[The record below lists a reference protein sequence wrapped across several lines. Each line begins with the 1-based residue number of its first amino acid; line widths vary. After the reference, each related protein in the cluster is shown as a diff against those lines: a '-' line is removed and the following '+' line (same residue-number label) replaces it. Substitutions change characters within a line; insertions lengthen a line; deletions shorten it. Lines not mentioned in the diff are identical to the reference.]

1 MLTVHTS
8 DSFASVL
15 PPVPLDSLDV
25 DGIRLE
31 ARLIGPPPTDDAPT
45 IVFLHEGLGSAS
57 LWRDLPER
65 LAAATGCGVLLY
77 SRHGYGA
84 SSRKPHPWPTSY
96 LHDEASYW
104 LPRVLTAAGIGR
116 AILVGHSDGGSIAA
130 IAAGLGVVPQ
140 VEGVALLAPH
150 VLVEPATLSGVNG
163 AIDAFEKGRL
173 RDHLSRYH
181 DHVDDAFWGW
191 ATAWTEFGRQGWDVR
206 PLLPGIRVPVLVLQ
220 GDDDEYGSA
229 AQYESIREA
238 VSAPVAVRVLEGCR
252 HLLYRDAPFAV
263 VESVVGFVSDIA
275 PRGTF

>member
-1 MLTVHTS
+1 MLTVHSS
-8 DSFASVL
+8 DSFASIL
-15 PPVPLDSLDV
+15 PPVPLDHLDV
-25 DGIRLE
+25 EGVRLE
-31 ARLIGPPPTDDAPT
+31 ASFLGPPPSADAPT
-45 IVFLHEGLGSAS
+45 VVFLHEGLGSAA
-57 LWRDLPER
+57 LWRDLPDR
-65 LAAATGCGVLLY
+65 LVAGTGCGVLLY
-77 SRHGYGA
+77 SRHGYGT

-96 LHDEASYW
+96 LHDEATYW
-104 LPRVLTAAGIGR
+104 LPRVLAAAGIRR

-130 IAAGLGVVPQ
+130 IAAGLGTAPQ

-229 AQYESIREA
+229 AQYESIRTG
-238 VSAPVAVRVLEGCR
+238 VSGPVEVRVLDRCR
-252 HLLYRDAPFAV
+252 HLLYRDAPFQVVDSLTAFVGAV
-263 VESVVGFVSDIA
+263 S
-275 PRGTF
+275 RR